1 MVLLL
6 KGHPFPNT
14 LHSDLGIL
22 VICNRNHLLFL
33 PSFCGSKNIL
43 VPNLW
48 GVAPGAFPVGK
59 KITPVDKLGHFRCL
73 YINVFWQ
80 KGQPTEGRGSTS
92 CKRPTIHFSVN
103 GYHHT
108 RGLATVSI
116 VHLRLGV
123 EPTPTL
129 GPGHKNHRKKNPH
142 AQHAPGPEAFVRRK
156 LGNPKRGFGRGD
168 VCMKQTWNKNDA

>member
-1 MVLLL
+1 MVRKISSCPIFGGWLPELFQWEKKSPL
-6 KGHPFPNT
+6 WT
-14 LHSDLGIL
+14 SW
-22 VICNRNHLLFL
+22 VIF
-33 PSFCGSKNIL
+33 
-43 VPNLW
+43 
-48 GVAPGAFPVGK
+48 GVF
-59 KITPVDKLGHFRCL
+59 ISMF
-73 YINVFWQ
+73 FWQ

>member
-1 MVLLL
+1 MLFLLSLINIHIHLSFWQIKATYLLSPLVTPKMVLLL

-73 YINVFWQ
+73 YINVFL
-80 KGQPTEGRGSTS
+80 T
-92 CKRPTIHFSVN
+92 KRPTHGRTGF
-103 GYHHT
+103 HQLQET
-108 RGLATVSI
+108 
-116 VHLRLGV
+116 
-123 EPTPTL
+123 
-129 GPGHKNHRKKNPH
+129 NHP
-142 AQHAPGPEAFVRRK
+142 F
-156 LGNPKRGFGRGD
+156 
-168 VCMKQTWNKNDA
+168 